1 MLLSFFCS
9 NLEFV
14 FLDRMLRQSYYTFH
28 NISTLQV
35 TFSQYIQLLLHFD
48 VVLIAIPNI
57 WCYLYNNFHR
67 NKVICMYTLPF
78 FKFKLFFKYNG
89 LREQFDF
96 AHRSPQPSVV
106 ITINEPCT
114 STKLSE
120 QGTRRVVLLPNIT
133 GFESSSTP
141 LTAHLSPQRHY
152 HYYRTLHFDQA
163 QRTRYSKGGF
173 ASKYNGLREQFDS
186 AHRPPQPSVV
196 TTIIEPCTSAR
207 ISAQYGR
214 RVVSL
219 RNRTGVE
226 TSQR

>member
-1 MLLSFFCS
+1 
-9 NLEFV
+9 
-14 FLDRMLRQSYYTFH
+14 
-28 NISTLQV
+28 
-35 TFSQYIQLLLHFD
+35 
-48 VVLIAIPNI
+48 
-57 WCYLYNNFHR
+57 
-67 NKVICMYTLPF
+67 MYTLPF

-141 LTAHLSPQRHY
+141 LTDHLSPQRHY

-186 AHRPPQPSVV
+186 AHRPPQPSAAI
-196 TTIIEPCTSAR
+196 TYLSTRTA
-207 ISAQYGR
+207 AQLGGQGTR
-214 RVVSL
+214 RLVWL
-219 RNRTGVE
+219 RNL
-226 TSQR
+226 TSIESSSTTPPQ

>member
-1 MLLSFFCS
+1 
-9 NLEFV
+9 
-14 FLDRMLRQSYYTFH
+14 
-28 NISTLQV
+28 
-35 TFSQYIQLLLHFD
+35 
-48 VVLIAIPNI
+48 
-57 WCYLYNNFHR
+57 
-67 NKVICMYTLPF
+67 MYTLPF

-114 STKLSE
+114 STRPGE
-120 QGTRRVVLLPNIT
+120 QRTRRVVLLPNIT

-141 LTAHLSPQRHY
+141 HTDHLSPRTYY
-152 HYYRTLHFDQA
+152 HYCTTLHFDQA

-196 TTIIEPCTSAR
+196 TTIIEPCTSTKL
-207 ISAQYGR
+207 SEQGTR
-214 RVVSL
+214 RVVLL
-219 RNRTGVE
+219 RNITGFE
-226 TSQR
+226 SSSTLLTDHLSPRLLPQLLNPALRPSSANKALIGWSCSEP

>member
-1 MLLSFFCS
+1 MLL
-9 NLEFV
+9 
-14 FLDRMLRQSYYTFH
+14 
-28 NISTLQV
+28 
-35 TFSQYIQLLLHFD
+35 LLK
-48 VVLIAIPNI
+48 LIGSASSSPPRSPIPN
-57 WCYLYNNFHR
+57 
-67 NKVICMYTLPF
+67 
-78 FKFKLFFKYNG
+78 
-89 LREQFDF
+89 
-96 AHRSPQPSVV
+96 
-106 ITINEPCT
+106 
-114 STKLSE
+114 
-120 QGTRRVVLLPNIT
+120 
-133 GFESSSTP
+133 
-141 LTAHLSPQRHY
+141 PQRYY